1 MKLEERKIALLS
13 LLQSKGLTAS
23 ESKEHQ
29 NLLSCNNLNIYILSN
44 FGNQITFNGSK
55 KSIRTIRNTNIDKI
69 QYNSLRVNFFAIP
82 SYGKGIDG
90 KRTELCDK
98 WSFIPSFK
106 VYNSIKKYIDDDG
119 ETWASNPKKD
129 WVGNISSNEFY
140 WKSDAGKHRE
150 KISWDNFSDLRT
162 DRSSHDQLDED
173 INNIKNDDSLSKTE
187 KLTFIKA
194 RKGQGKYRDSLIK
207 FWGACAITGCD
218 NKSILRASHIKP
230 WKSSS
235 NKDRLDT
242 FNGLLLTA
250 NFDLLFDQGLITF
263 CNQGNIII
271 SNNLDQKTQSI
282 LGVDIDITISLLQEH
297 LPFLEFHREV
307 VFQTKS

>member
-13 LLQSKGLTAS
+13 LLQGKGITAD

-29 NLLSCNNLNIYILSN
+29 SLINCNNLNVYILSN

-55 KSIRTIRNTNIDKI
+55 KSIEAIRNTEIDKI
-69 QYNSLRVNFFAIP
+69 KYNSLRVNFFAIP
-82 SYGKGIDG
+82 SYGKGFDG

-98 WSFIPSFK
+98 WCFIPSFQ
-106 VYNSIKKYIDDDG
+106 VYNSIKQYIDNDG

-129 WVGNISSNEFY
+129 WVGNISLNEFY

-150 KISWDNFSDLRT
+150 KIIWDNFADLHIE
-162 DRSSHDQLDED
+162 RSSHEQLDED
-173 INNIKNDDSLSKTE
+173 INNITSDNSLSETD
-187 KLTFIKA
+187 KLTLIKA

-230 WKSSS
+230 WKSSN
-235 NKDRLDT
+235 NKDRLNS

-250 NFDLLFDQGLITF
+250 NFDLLFDQGLISF
-263 CNQGNIII
+263 CNQGKIII
-271 SNNLDQKTQSI
+271 SNNLDQKTRSI
-282 LGVDIDITISLLQEH
+282 LGVDIDISINLLQEH
-297 LPFLEFHREV
+297 LPFLEFHRAK
-307 VFQTKS
+307 VFQTK